1 MLDNASK
8 FSNNKKVLVKI
19 VTSNSAIK
27 IVVTDQ
33 GVGIPSDEIK
43 NIYQPFYRAAN
54 VRNVKGY
61 GFGLPLTYK
70 IMKLHSGTIEVFSEH
85 KKGTI
90 VTLIF
95 PNKLQKSS
103 ISK

>member
-1 MLDNASK
+1 MKIIA
-8 FSNNKKVLVKI
+8 NNSV
-19 VTSNSAIK
+19 IK

-33 GVGIPSDEIK
+33 GVGIPADEIK

-95 PNKLQKSS
+95 PNKHQRTS